1 MIILWHSAQAQVAP
15 IRAHL
20 DMLDNKVISS
30 SYRDTVTQSSYHD
43 TITQSSYHDSEIV
56 KLMAF
61 PINKVSSEVKFLLPS
76 EDNILMKLH
85 DWKSQLFQ
93 CNR

>member
-1 MIILWHSAQAQVAP
+1 MIILWHSAQVQVAP

-43 TITQSSYHDSEIV
+43 TITQSSYHDTEIV

-61 PINKVSSEVKFLLPS
+61 PINKVSSEVKFLLPLRRQHFDEIS
-76 EDNILMKLH
+76 
-85 DWKSQLFQ
+85 
-93 CNR
+93 